1 MAETA
6 NLTFCLMIPSGTWN
20 VAALAEAI
28 TAHHPSA
35 AIVGVWCGDPHHR
48 PVLPAGVAW
57 ADASLA
63 EPQRIG
69 WGLLLVGLSTRA
81 YEWSRACASIDHL
94 LQDSATSVVVLRVG
108 SVALV
113 GPISA
118 MIDSSPITLIGRSS
132 VDIDTD
138 GSSPTDADMLRE
150 GSVSVVMAAFQRGS
164 EPALRWLGTRLIDA
178 GEHVG
183 PWLERMGARFGASVS
198 TDVRFGTGAWK
209 DCDGA
214 TPVLLDLD
222 DLDRDEPW
230 HFAIGEL
237 PTRVRLS
244 KNRVL
249 AAAVGT
255 SLAQVEGTPAA
266 VTLPGG
272 IVVDPAIRNAVVE
285 VIQAQ
290 RGRSNG
296 SVRLADGLPP
306 MPFGAENSAFTRWL
320 DERPDGGAHIGRY
333 WAALHDAR
341 PDLAA
346 AFVDVHGADG
356 ARYRAWTRDSWRLEQ
371 RSVLIDAPTESIPST
386 GIDGR
391 DPSGINVLGYH
402 GFDQSLGHIARQIVT
417 ALEAA
422 DVGVAQIDHLR
433 AMNSALSVERVDGS
447 PNQTTY
453 ATNLCVVAPDQ
464 FEFVIADHP
473 GLLDRRHTI
482 GYWFWELE
490 FVPKRLVEAIDHVDE
505 IWTGSQFVAN
515 AFAAVTDKAVTC
527 VPLPVAEPKSSG
539 RTRAA
544 MGIPDDRY
552 VFLTTFDQFSVP
564 ERKNPFGT
572 IEAFT
577 GAFADGEGPLLLIK
591 TMNGDRGWKNHERL
605 LLAAAGRSDIVIWDE
620 HLTRAD
626 QMAVLA
632 NVDCLVSLHRS
643 EGLGLHCAEAMW
655 LSKPVIATRYS
666 GSLDFMDDTVAAMID
681 FTYVNVRHGEGIYPE
696 TALWADP
703 DLDQATGWMR
713 RLVDDPAV
721 GEQLGL
727 RARRRMQQQPTMA
740 DTGRL
745 MAKLAGLQ

>member
-1 MAETA
+1 MAEPTA

-28 TAHHPSA
+28 TTHHPSA

-48 PVLPAGVAW
+48 PVLPAGIAW
-57 ADASLA
+57 ADASLT
-63 EPQRIG
+63 EPQGTG
-69 WGLLLVGLSTRA
+69 WGLLLIGLSTRA
-81 YEWSRACASIDHL
+81 YEWSRACAAIDRL

-113 GPISA
+113 GPLSA
-118 MIDSSPITLIGRSS
+118 LIDASPITLIGRSS
-132 VDIDTD
+132 IDIDTD
-138 GSSPTDADMLRE
+138 GSSPGDADMLRE
-150 GSVSVVMAAFQRGS
+150 GNVSIVMAAFQRDS
-164 EPALRWLGTRLIDA
+164 EPALRWLGSRLIDA

-183 PWLERMGARFGASVS
+183 PWLERMGALFGASVS

-230 HFAIGEL
+230 HFAIGAL
-237 PTRVRLS
+237 PTRIRLS
-244 KNRVL
+244 ENALL
-249 AAAVGT
+249 ASVVNS
-255 SLAQVEGTPAA
+255 SLDQISGVPLRP
-266 VTLPGG
+266 TLPGG
-272 IVVDPAIRNAVVE
+272 ILVDGAMSALVLDTIRA
-285 VIQAQ
+285 A
-290 RGRSNG
+290 
-296 SVRLADGLPP
+296 RLANTVAAGVELPAQ
-306 MPFGAENSAFTRWL
+306 PFGSDNSRFVQWL
-320 DERPDGGAHIGRY
+320 ESSDPWTVDIGRY
-333 WAALHDAR
+333 WMAARLQRA
-341 PDLAA
+341 DLQTVFPQPHSLDRQRFTEWIAQ
-346 AFVDVHGADG
+346 
-356 ARYRAWTRDSWRLEQ
+356 SWRLESG
-371 RSVLIDAPTESIPST
+371 RSVLIRSHGGAEHSIRST
-386 GIDGR
+386 GR
-391 DPSGINVLGYH
+391 DSSGINVLGYLD
-402 GFDQSLGHIARQIVT
+402 FDQSQGHIARRLIE

-422 DVGVAQIDHLR
+422 AVPVAPLNFHRSQGSR
-433 AMNSALSVERVDGS
+433 RPAFAGSAEA
-447 PNQTTY
+447 TFE
-453 ATNLCVVAPDQ
+453 TNLVVVNADQ

-473 GLLDRRHTI
+473 GLRDGRRTI

-490 FVPKRLVEAIDHVDE
+490 HVPKRLVEAIDHVDE
-505 IWTGSQFVAN
+505 IWTGSQFVAG
-515 AFAAVTDKAVTC
+515 AFAAVTDKPVTC
-527 VPLPVAEPKSSG
+527 VALPVAEPKPSA
-539 RTRAA
+539 RTRAT

-577 GAFADGEGPLLLIK
+577 RAFTDGEGPLLLIK

-605 LLAAAGRSDIVIWDE
+605 LLAAAGRTDIVIWDE

-666 GSLDFMDDTVAAMID
+666 GNLDFMDDTVAAMID

-696 TALWADP
+696 TARWADP
-703 DLDQATGWMR
+703 DLDQAAGWMR

-721 GEQLGL
+721 GEQLGS
-727 RARRRMQQQPTMA
+727 RAHRRMQQQPTMA

-745 MAKLAGLQ
+745 MARLAGLQ

>member
-1 MAETA
+1 MAEPTA
-6 NLTFCLMIPSGTWN
+6 NLTFCLVIPSGAWN

-28 TAHHPSA
+28 TTHHRSA
-35 AIVGVWCGDPHHR
+35 AIVGVWGGDPHHR
-48 PVLPAGVAW
+48 PVLPAGITW
-57 ADASLA
+57 ADASLT
-63 EPQRIG
+63 EPQGTG
-69 WGLLLVGLSTRA
+69 WGLLLVGLSRRA
-81 YEWSRACASIDHL
+81 YEWSRACAAIDRL
-94 LQDSATSVVVLRVG
+94 LQDSATTVVVLRVG

-113 GPISA
+113 GPLSA
-118 MIDSSPITLIGRSS
+118 MIDASPITLIGRSS
-132 VDIDTD
+132 VDID
-138 GSSPTDADMLRE
+138 GSSPSDADMLRE
-150 GSVSVVMAAFQRGS
+150 GNVSIVTAAFQRGCG
-164 EPALRWLGTRLIDA
+164 PALRWLGSRLIDA

-183 PWLERMGARFGASVS
+183 PWLDRMGALFGASVS

-230 HFAIGEL
+230 HFAIGAL

-244 KNRVL
+244 QNRVL
-249 AAAVGT
+249 AAAVAT

-272 IVVDPAIRNAVVE
+272 IVVDGAMSALVLDTIRAAGLSSTVAPGVELPA
-285 VIQAQ
+285 Q
-290 RGRSNG
+290 
-296 SVRLADGLPP
+296 
-306 MPFGAENSAFTRWL
+306 PFGSDNSRFVEWL
-320 DERPDGGAHIGRY
+320 ESSDPWTVDIGRY
-333 WAALHDAR
+333 WMAARLQRA
-341 PDLAA
+341 DLQTV
-346 AFVDVHGADG
+346 FPQPHSLD
-356 ARYRAWTRDSWRLEQ
+356 RQRFTEWIEQSWRLESD
-371 RSVLIDAPTESIPST
+371 RSVLIRSHGGAEHSIRST
-386 GIDGR
+386 GR
-391 DPSGINVLGYH
+391 DTSGINVLGYLD
-402 GFDQSLGHIARQIVT
+402 FDQSQGHIARRLIE

-422 DVGVAQIDHLR
+422 ALPVAPLNFHRSQGSRRPAVADSAE
-433 AMNSALSVERVDGS
+433 AMFE
-447 PNQTTY
+447 
-453 ATNLCVVAPDQ
+453 TNLVVVNADQ
-464 FEFVIADHP
+464 FEFVVADHP
-473 GLLDRRHTI
+473 GLLEDRHTI

-505 IWTGSQFVAN
+505 IWAGSQFIAD
-515 AFAAVTDKAVTC
+515 AFAAVTDKPVTC
-527 VPLPVAEPKSSG
+527 VPLPVAEPKPSG

-544 MGIPDDRY
+544 MGIPDHRY

-577 GAFADGEGPLLLIK
+577 RAFTDGEGPLLLIK

-605 LLAAAGRSDIVIWDE
+605 LLAAAGRTDIVIWDE

-666 GSLDFMDDTVAAMID
+666 GNLDFMDDTVAAMID
-681 FTYVNVRHGEGIYPE
+681 FTYVDVRHGEGIYPE
-696 TALWADP
+696 TARWADP
-703 DLDQATGWMR
+703 DLDQAAGWMR
-713 RLVDDPAV
+713 RLVDDPAL
-721 GEQLGL
+721 GAQLGS
-727 RARRRMQQQPTMA
+727 RAHRRMQQQPTMA

-745 MAKLAGLQ
+745 MAKLAGLK